1 MSVSV
6 DRRRWIIS
14 GTLALALHAAVLG
27 VAIHAPSRSPRL
39 DAAPMQAVMLQLAP
53 VPTAPPQP
61 AVAAAP
67 GPRQREQ
74 APSMAKPKPRAIP
87 PAPIVPPKGDAPV
100 QKQVAAEAA
109 TDVPDAAQASATAT
123 APPGSEASMSGPV
136 AAPARSEGQG
146 SAARLTW
153 ESVLLGHLARYRH
166 YPPRAERS
174 RQQGTAWVRFT
185 VDHAGQV
192 SAVHI
197 ERATGYS
204 ALDDETLSTVQR
216 ASPVPPPPDALGTA
230 PVDVVV
236 PVVFSLRDR

>member
-1 MSVSV
+1 MSASV
-6 DRRRWIIS
+6 DRRRWIVS
-14 GTLALALHAAVLG
+14 GTLALALHAAVLC
-27 VAIHAPSRSPRL
+27 VAIHAPSRSPRP

-74 APSMAKPKPRAIP
+74 APSMAKPKPRTIP
-87 PAPIVPPKGDAPV
+87 PAPVVPPKGDAPV
-100 QKQVAAEAA
+100 QEKVVAEAA
-109 TDVPDAAQASATAT
+109 TDVADMAHASGVAT
-123 APPGSEASMSGPV
+123 APPGSEANVAGAV

-146 SAARLTW
+146 SAVRLTW
-153 ESVLLGHLARYRH
+153 ESVLLGHLASYRH

-185 VDHAGQV
+185 VDHTGRV
-192 SAVHI
+192 SAVRI
-197 ERATGYS
+197 ERTTGY
-204 ALDDETLSTVQR
+204 AVLDDETLVTVQR
-216 ASPVPPPPDALGTA
+216 ASPVPPPPEALGTA

-236 PVVFSLRDR
+236 PVVFSLRER